1 MLLSHALWGALGFLV
16 VALLGWAFFQ
26 YGTGT
31 ITAGLERLQ
40 ARSDFAGILQTTL
53 FMPFLLVL
61 GVTAITGAIATV
73 IPAPY
78 EHLPFGSGISL
89 GGGPAL
95 FYACNAIVSLRY
107 GQPQRTVLPWAGPAA
122 VIAILLIPV
131 SAEVPGAVVLA
142 LAVIVLLLVTAYVG
156 IQRRHGPTG

>member
-1 MLLSHALWGALGFLV
+1 MLLSHALWGALGGFLV

-61 GVTAITGAIATV
+61 GVTAIAGAIATV

-89 GGGPAL
+89 GE
-95 FYACNAIVSLRY
+95 
-107 GQPQRTVLPWAGPAA
+107 VLPWAGPAA

-156 IQRRHGPTG
+156 IQRRHAPTG